1 VLTKYDPDRAPDPVR
16 WLAEDE
22 QQLLSIIE
30 RYHRRQRIE
39 SERPRVHA
47 AIHMVVEK
55 QVALGDELPVA
66 EAVQRLMGEGLSRH
80 EAIHAV
86 GAVLA
91 SFLNDT
97 IQGDGEPDNEAYNR
111 DVRALTKERWYA
123 EYGPE
128 PEEDGSA
135 RNYGR

>member
-1 VLTKYDPDRAPDPVR
+1 MLTKYDPERAPDPAR

-22 QQLLSIIE
+22 QQRISIIE

-39 SERPRVHA
+39 IERPTAHA
-47 AIHMVVEK
+47 LFHLIVEN

-86 GAVLA
+86 GAVMA
-91 SFLNDT
+91 AFMNDT
-97 IQGDGEPDNEAYNR
+97 LRDNEEFDREGYNR
-111 DVRALTKERWYA
+111 EVRALTKDRWYA
-123 EYGPE
+123 EYGPDAE
-128 PEEDGSA
+128 A
-135 RNYGR
+135 